1 MNVHVNLRNALEWT
15 LLTFQFIKNNFW
27 VILSLGF
34 VAAAGRIIQLRAF
47 GPISPTTNILLEILI
62 EGTRITLILY
72 VLGLANIKSGAS
84 RIKWLI
90 T

>member
-1 MNVHVNLRNALEWT
+1 MNVHVNWRNALEWI

>member
-1 MNVHVNLRNALEWT
+1 MNVHVNSRNALEWT